1 MTQRRQIGR
10 RKGAQ
15 NFSRTLQDMQACH
28 SGWAGRF
35 YTAFVFSIGV
45 VFLEGN
51 FWNIRPQE
59 PRTRDPIWNPIDHH
73 KTPQPSRSVGYEQ
86 THVQTPH
93 KMPSLFP
100 EPRNAY
106 PAHSTERRRALRA
119 PSGGAERGARKM
131 PREIITL
138 NVGQCGVQIGS
149 EFFKRLC
156 AEHGLSPDGTL
167 RDIATD
173 VSLRGAPFIR
183 AIPSALRFSVLL
195 PSPLQTGAG

>member
-1 MTQRRQIGR
+1 
-10 RKGAQ
+10 
-15 NFSRTLQDMQACH
+15 MQACH
-28 SGWAGRF
+28 SGWAVRF
-35 YTAFVFSIGV
+35 YTAFVYSIGV
-45 VFLEGN
+45 VFFLEGN

-59 PRTRDPIWNPIDHH
+59 RRTGNPIWHPIDRHR
-73 KTPQPSRSVGYEQ
+73 TPQPSRSVGYEQ
-86 THVQTPH
+86 THVHTPRN
-93 KMPSLFP
+93 MPSLFP
-100 EPRNAY
+100 EPRNGY
-106 PAHSTERRRALRA
+106 PVHSTEGRRALLA

-173 VSLRGAPFIR
+173 VSLREAPFIR
-183 AIPSALRFSVLL
+183 AMPSPLRISVLL
-195 PSPLQTGAG
+195 PSPLQTGTG